1 VRCEARKIP
10 AAGEVFSLDFYLYR
24 TNQLRKVRLSGESD
38 RNGSYE
44 TDAFGNLFDVM
55 KRNAP

>member
-1 VRCEARKIP
+1 MVRDLSGKP
-10 AAGEVFSLDFYLYR
+10 
-24 TNQLRKVRLSGESD
+24 TNQELRKVRLSGESD